1 MFSTSQYQLIDFGN
15 GRKLEQ
21 INGIIVERP
30 SPGAVGRPMGS
41 PDWEKAE
48 LQFDEN
54 RICWNYRDSCS
65 DRIAEWFCEIGPVR
79 MQLKPT
85 STGQIGIF
93 PEHWEHWSWIASNPL
108 PQNDE
113 PIRVLNLFAYTGA
126 ATLALASQGFSVT
139 HVESSKPTVAWAREN
154 CEASGLGEAS
164 IRWIVDDALK
174 FVEREVRRGNQY
186 EVILMDPPTFGHGTN
201 KQRWEV
207 HRDLPRLL
215 NGCWKLL
222 SEHRR
227 NVLLTGHSQN
237 MDLRQLAR
245 DLEDEFGSKSM
256 GTFKIQQAY
265 LMDQGD
271 RKLDCGYACKF
282 SW

>member
-1 MFSTSQYQLIDFGN
+1 LFSTSQYQLIDFGN
-15 GRKLEQ
+15 GRKLER
-21 INGIIVERP
+21 INGIVVDRP
-30 SPGAVGRPMGS
+30 APGGFDRPMGS
-41 PDWEKAE
+41 PDWEKAD

-54 RICWNYRDSCS
+54 RHCWNYRDSCN
-65 DRIAEWFCEIGPVR
+65 AGLEEWFCEIGPVR
-79 MQLKPT
+79 MRLKPT

-93 PEHWEHWSWIASNPL
+93 PEHWEHWNWIASNPL
-108 PQNDE
+108 PLTDD

-126 ATLALASQGFSVT
+126 TTLALASQGHSVT
-139 HVESSKPTVAWAREN
+139 HVDSSKPTVAWAREN
-154 CEASGLGEAS
+154 CEASGLGNAS

-186 EVILMDPPTFGHGTN
+186 EIILMDPPTFGHGTN

-215 NGCWKLL
+215 DGCWKLL

-237 MDLRQLAR
+237 MDLRQVAR
-245 DLEDEFGSKSM
+245 DLEDEFGSNSI
-256 GTFKIQQAY
+256 GAFKIQQAY
-265 LMDQGD
+265 LLDQGD

>member
-15 GRKLEQ
+15 GRKLER
-21 INGIIVERP
+21 INGIVVDRPCPGAFERP
-30 SPGAVGRPMGS
+30 LGSQEWENAVIR
-41 PDWEKAE
+41 
-48 LQFDEN
+48 FDETRN
-54 RICWNYRDSCS
+54 CWDYRDSCS
-65 DRIAEWFCEIGPVR
+65 DWMNDWTCEIGPLR
-79 MQLKPT
+79 MRLKPT

-93 PEHWEHWSWIASNPL
+93 PEHWEHWNWIESSPPSL
-108 PQNDE
+108 PEN

-126 ATLALASQGFSVT
+126 TTLALASRGFSVT
-139 HVESSKPTVAWAREN
+139 HVDSSKPTVAWAREN

-186 EVILMDPPTFGHGTN
+186 EVVLLDPPTFGHGTN

-215 NGCWKLL
+215 HGCWKLL

-245 DLEDEFGSKSM
+245 DLEDEFGSKAI
-256 GTFKIQQAY
+256 GTFKIQQAF
-265 LMDQGD
+265 LLDAGD

>member
-1 MFSTSQYQLIDFGN
+1 VFSTSQYQLIDFGN

-54 RICWNYRDSCS
+54 RICWNYRDPCS

-93 PEHWEHWSWIASNPL
+93 PEHWEHWSWIAGNPL
-108 PQNDE
+108 PQTGE

-126 ATLALASQGFSVT
+126 TTLALASQGYCLT
-139 HVESSKPTVAWAREN
+139 HVDSSKPTVAWAREN

-222 SEHRR
+222 SQHRR

-245 DLEDEFGSKSM
+245 DLEDEFGSQSI

-265 LMDQGD
+265 LTDQAD

>member
-21 INGIIVERP
+21 INGIIVDRP
-30 SPGAVGRPMGS
+30 SPGVVGRSMGS
-41 PDWEKAE
+41 PDWEKAD

-54 RICWNYRDSCS
+54 RNSWNYRDSCS
-65 DRIAEWFCEIGPVR
+65 DRIEAWFCEIGPVR
-79 MQLKPT
+79 MRLKPT

-93 PEHWEHWSWIASNPL
+93 AEHWEHWSWIASNPL
-108 PQNDE
+108 PPTDE

-126 ATLALASQGFSVT
+126 TTLALASQGYSVT
-139 HVESSKPTVAWAREN
+139 HVDSSKPTVAWAREN
-154 CEASGLGEAS
+154 CEASGLREAS

-174 FVEREVRRGNQY
+174 FVEREVRRGSQY
-186 EVILMDPPTFGHGTN
+186 DVILLDPPTFGHGTN

-245 DLEDEFGSKSM
+245 DLEDEFGSKSI
-256 GTFKIQQAY
+256 GSFKIQQAY
-265 LMDQGD
+265 LMDQSD

>member
-1 MFSTSQYQLIDFGN
+1 MFSTSQHQLIDFGN

-21 INGIIVERP
+21 INGIIVDRP
-30 SPGAVGRPMGS
+30 SPGAVGRPLGS
-41 PDWEKAE
+41 PDWEKAD

-54 RICWNYRDSCS
+54 RNSWNYRDSCS
-65 DRIAEWFCEIGPVR
+65 DRLEEWFCEIGTVR
-79 MQLKPT
+79 MRLKPT

-93 PEHWEHWSWIASNPL
+93 PEHWEHWNWIASNPL
-108 PQNDE
+108 SKADE

-126 ATLALASQGFSVT
+126 TSLALASQGYSVT
-139 HVESSKPTVAWAREN
+139 HVDSSKPTVAWAREN
-154 CEASGLGEAS
+154 CAASGLGEAP

-174 FVEREVRRGNQY
+174 FVEREVRRGSLY
-186 EVILMDPPTFGHGTN
+186 DIILLDPPTFGHGTN

-245 DLEDEFGSKSM
+245 DLEDEFGSKSI

-265 LMDQGD
+265 LMDRGD

>member
-21 INGIIVERP
+21 INGIIVDRP
-30 SPGAVGRPMGS
+30 SPGAVDRPLGS

-54 RICWNYRDSCS
+54 RNRWNYRDSCS
-65 DRIAEWFCEIGPVR
+65 DRLEEWFCEIGTVR
-79 MQLKPT
+79 MRLKPT

-93 PEHWEHWSWIASNPL
+93 PEHWEHWNWIASNPI
-108 PQNDE
+108 PKTDE

-126 ATLALASQGFSVT
+126 TSLALASQGYSVT
-139 HVESSKPTVAWAREN
+139 HVDSSKPTVAWAREN
-154 CEASGLGEAS
+154 CAASGLGEAP

-174 FVEREVRRGNQY
+174 FVEREVRRGSLY
-186 EVILMDPPTFGHGTN
+186 EIILLDPPTFGHGTN

-245 DLEDEFGSKSM
+245 DLEDEFGSKSI

-282 SW
+282 CW

>member
-1 MFSTSQYQLIDFGN
+1 LFSTSQYQLIDFGN

-21 INGIIVERP
+21 INGILVDRP
-30 SPGAVGRPMGS
+30 SPGVFDRPMGS
-41 PDWEKAE
+41 PDWEKAN

-54 RICWNYRDSCS
+54 RNCWNYRDSCS
-65 DRIAEWFCEIGPVR
+65 DGLEGWFCEIGPVR
-79 MQLKPT
+79 MRLKPT

-93 PEHWEHWSWIASNPL
+93 PEHWEHWNWIASNPMPL
-108 PQNDE
+108 TDE

-126 ATLALASQGFSVT
+126 TTLALASQGHSVT
-139 HVESSKPTVAWAREN
+139 HVDSSKPTVAWAREN
-154 CEASGLGEAS
+154 CEASGLGDAS

-186 EVILMDPPTFGHGTN
+186 EIILMDPPTFGHGTN

-237 MDLRQLAR
+237 MDLRQIAR
-245 DLEDEFGSKSM
+245 DLEEEFGSTSI

-265 LMDQGD
+265 LMDRGD